1 MKTAVVILN
10 WNTES
15 YLRRFIPGILK
26 SLEGLDAELI
36 VADNGSEDAS
46 LETMA
51 ELFPSVRVIPLGENF
66 GFTGGYN
73 RALSMVEAE
82 YYLLL
87 NSDIE
92 VPVHWLSPLVEWMD
106 SHPRCGACGPKLLS
120 YDRREY
126 FEYAGA
132 AGGLMDKYGYPF
144 CRGRILGNIEKDEG
158 QYDSPEDVLWVSGAC
173 LMVRSSLWKSLGGL
187 DERFFAH
194 MEEIDLCWRMQLEG
208 YSVSVIPA
216 SYVWHIGGGT
226 LPNES
231 PRKLKLNFRN
241 NLLLLENNLP
251 KTLGSS
257 RKARW
262 RIFIRKCLDGAS
274 ALVFLLKG
282 RTASFKAVIEA
293 HREYRALR
301 RPVAKISGKPIE
313 VKGLVGKWIIPHAL
327 FSNDKQRKV

>member
-82 YYLLL
+82 YYVLL

-173 LMVRSSLWKSLGGL
+173 LMVCSSLWKSLGGL

-208 YSVSVIPA
+208 FSVSVIPA

-257 RKARW
+257 RRACW

-282 RTASFKAVIEA
+282 KTEAFKAVIEA
-293 HREYRALR
+293 HKEYRALR
-301 RPVAKISGKPIE
+301 RPVTKISGKPIE